1 MSKNGLYDVTLVF
14 IRVNPSGAS
23 ILVKEF
29 PNSEDVFS
37 LPLSQIEYVESK
49 KQGYVEVTMPE
60 WLAQEK
66 ELI

>member
-1 MSKNGLYDVTLVF
+1 MSKSGLYDITLVF
-14 IRVNPSGAS
+14 IKKLPAS

-29 PNSEDVFS
+29 PDSEDSFT
-37 LPLSQIEYVESK
+37 LPLSQIEYVEAK
-49 KQGYVEVTMPE
+49 KAGYVEVTMPE

>member
-1 MSKNGLYDVTLVF
+1 MSKSGLYDITLVF
-14 IRVNPSGAS
+14 IKKLPAS

-29 PNSEDVFS
+29 PESEDTIV
-37 LPLSQIEYVESK
+37 LPLSQIEYVDAK

-60 WLAQEK
+60 WLALEK

>member
-1 MSKNGLYDVTLVF
+1 MGKSGLYDITLVF
-14 IRVNPSGAS
+14 IKRLDAS

-29 PNSEDVFS
+29 PDSEDAFT
-37 LPLSQIEYVESK
+37 LPLSQIEYVEAK
-49 KQGYVEVTMPE
+49 KPGYVEVTMPE

>member
-1 MSKNGLYDVTLVF
+1 MGKSGLYDVTLVF
-14 IRVNPSGAS
+14 IKKLPAS
-23 ILVKEF
+23 ILVKEL
-29 PNSEDVFS
+29 PDSEDAFT